1 MIIVSA
7 TGTAL
12 HQPKRENFTAFGI
25 HLIRTAPQH
34 PMQTVTETTGSASTG
49 LPPLLSATQ
58 PRAVTSNFAH
68 ELAGM
73 GYTTVELK
81 RAGFTAK
88 EIITGSP
95 SGAFDASALLLAGY
109 SVAELKDAGFAA
121 SQLRTAGAC
130 DITLD
135 SRM

>member
-1 MIIVSA
+1 
-7 TGTAL
+7 
-12 HQPKRENFTAFGI
+12 
-25 HLIRTAPQH
+25 
-34 PMQTVTETTGSASTG
+34 MQTVTEATGSASTG

-88 EIITGSP
+88 EIITGSRTP

-135 SRM
+135 SSM